1 MRINVKINLQNSVFK
16 GRGQFAITIYIKS
29 QFVLMLQDSTCTIGS
44 PHILSSDMLEGLL
57 RQTSMVQGE
66 VVQWSTEQV
75 VVVQWG
81 TEQGVAFQELGVVPQ
96 EDKGKGVAEDRTCGT
111 GGEHIVQ
118 SGRQPPVA
126 YFEGASREEFDP
138 WVAARDR
145 LYLVY
150 LTQLLGESCVG
161 SEPDD
166 TFYLLKHRPRQQS
179 QL

>member
-1 MRINVKINLQNSVFK
+1 
-16 GRGQFAITIYIKS
+16 
-29 QFVLMLQDSTCTIGS
+29 
-44 PHILSSDMLEGLL
+44 
-57 RQTSMVQGE
+57 MVQGE
-66 VVQWSTEQV
+66 VVQWSTEQEVVVQWSTEQV

-81 TEQGVAFQELGVVPQ
+81 TEQGIVFQELGVVLQ
-96 EDKGKGVAEDRTCGT
+96 EDKGQGVAEGRMCGT
-111 GGEHIVQ
+111 GGQYIVQ

-161 SEPDD
+161 SEPGDA
-166 TFYLLKHRPRQQS
+166 FYSLKHRPRRQS